1 MQRQNRIPMVLLLTA
16 SALVLAIVLALLRWF
31 DFAETPLPGIKLSPS
46 AGSAGWTF
54 ALEDGTALVPGPDGA
69 LDVPEGATLYCSVTL
84 PTDITDAAPLA
95 VTAYQCDIALL
106 LDGALVVAPSG
117 RFQAGAGFPAAAPAS
132 PAGFGRYDLL
142 HAAGR
147 TLTVAVQFFE
157 GVPANLSALPSLTLY
172 SESLLYDSSSLA
184 AAASAARP
192 AGMCLAAGLFL
203 LGLFLFQLWQ
213 GRLDWGPLFLAVAA
227 LASALDQSISYTTYT
242 LVNLRWLL
250 TRLSTVGLLWLLWY
264 RTTGPRRR
272 WGRILAAFLTLVL
285 IASSPFVASAPSAI
299 RDALQGRLLPLALL
313 AFLLAGGWEALH
325 GHSWFRRFFCLSGIL
340 LAAGGIWCAVSYAI
354 TGVLYAP
361 LDTALAVLFGMGY
374 FSTFFSLI
382 EPFLLVA
389 AFLVV
394 IHDFI
399 RETARRDA
407 EFQTLAARTALAGE
421 QLAIMEERDRAL
433 RSQAHDTRHHWAVLL
448 GLLRE
453 RQPDRAE
460 EYLESLSEREIGT
473 PAVYTAHPA
482 VNAIL
487 TTALSSAQD
496 LHIETEIRVELPERL
511 SIPDTDLCVL
521 LMNLLDNALDAN
533 KKAPE
538 GAKRWMRFTMHIRG
552 QYLYVGVENA
562 RFTAVERSEEGGL
575 FRSTKEGGSHG
586 YGLKS
591 AQAVAWKYHSELRL
605 EAAEGSFSASTALLL
620 PEAGS
625 AP

>member
-1 MQRQNRIPMVLLLTA
+1 M
-16 SALVLAIVLALLRWF
+16 
-31 DFAETPLPGIKLSPS
+31 
-46 AGSAGWTF
+46 
-54 ALEDGTALVPGPDGA
+54 
-69 LDVPEGATLYCSVTL
+69 
-84 PTDITDAAPLA
+84 AP
-95 VTAYQCDIALL
+95 Y
-106 LDGALVVAPSG
+106 
-117 RFQAGAGFPAAAPAS
+117 
-132 PAGFGRYDLL
+132 
-142 HAAGR
+142 
-147 TLTVAVQFFE
+147 
-157 GVPANLSALPSLTLY
+157 
-172 SESLLYDSSSLA
+172 
-184 AAASAARP
+184 
-192 AGMCLAAGLFL
+192 
-203 LGLFLFQLWQ
+203 
-213 GRLDWGPLFLAVAA
+213 
-227 LASALDQSISYTTYT
+227 
-242 LVNLRWLL
+242 
-250 TRLSTVGLLWLLWY
+250 RLSTVGLLWLLWS

-538 GAKRWMRFTMHIRG
+538 GAKRWLRFTMHIRG
-552 QYLYVGVENA
+552 
-562 RFTAVERSEEGGL
+562 
-575 FRSTKEGGSHG
+575 STCTSGWKMPA
-586 YGLKS
+586 LPLWS
-591 AQAVAWKYHSELRL
+591 AQRRADC
-605 EAAEGSFSASTALLL
+605 
-620 PEAGS
+620 S
-625 AP
+625 APPRRAALTATASSPPRRSPGNTIVSCDWRPRRAPSPPAQPSCFRRQAPLHKKHPLPPCGRGCFFIS